1 MALSNERM
9 KCVIMT
15 SNRDFRQAAIN
26 MFNGIG
32 FPSEKLPASSF
43 DEIRI
48 MLQRDRLICNVLIDA
63 NLMSAPEF
71 GHFVTKWAEIM
82 EGKEARCL
90 IIYDEQFKATIEKH
104 AEVTAKWAAHS
115 LLFQGPATKVHYVST
130 FFNLRKQSP
139 FPGVSQSTPAA
150 AAPTPSAPSKP
161 AAPPPPKQDPKLAP
175 FFEASGH
182 VRETIE
188 ALNAIMKN
196 PADRAALQTV
206 GQRFNGIIG
215 AFKFWGEKPG
225 FKELVTLSDDID
237 TIARNYPIK
246 ATENIKQTHLDFVLI
261 AAKCCYIILKELRET
276 QNISASSKE
285 EYTKAHAAFTGFTD
299 LKLKEQQSQADI
311 DSILDSA
318 S

>member
-1 MALSNERM
+1 MALANERM

-32 FPSEKLPASSF
+32 YPAEKLPASSF

-48 MLQRDRLICNVLIDA
+48 MLQRDRTVANILIDA
-63 NLMSAPEF
+63 NIMSAPEF
-71 GHFVTKWAEIM
+71 GHFVTKWGEIM

-90 IIYDEQFKATIEKH
+90 IIYDEQMKPTIEKH
-104 AEVTAKWAAHS
+104 AETTAKWAAHT
-115 LLFQGPATKVHYVST
+115 LLFQGPATKPHYVNT

-139 FPGVSQSTPAA
+139 FPGVSQPAA
-150 AAPTPSAPSKP
+150 AAPTPPPAQAKP
-161 AAPPPPKQDPKLAP
+161 APPPPPKQDPKLAP

-188 ALNAIMKN
+188 SLNAIMKN
-196 PADRAALQTV
+196 PADRPALQKV

-215 AFKFWGEKPG
+215 AFKFWGDKAG
-225 FKELVTLSDDID
+225 FSELVKLSDAID
-237 TIARNYPIK
+237 TVARNYPTTSTDPIK
-246 ATENIKQTHLDFVLI
+246 KPHLEFVLT
-261 AAKCCYIILKELRET
+261 AAKCCLIILKELRET
-276 QNISASSKE
+276 QTISASSKE
-285 EYTKAHAAFTGFTD
+285 EFTKVNAVFTGFSD

-311 DSILDSA
+311 DSLLDSA